1 MNLGLILFSQ
11 SLRARLAG
19 KTVWLLAAFLPLLI
33 GGAARLLPPQEVST
47 PVQVGVVLPEAGG
60 EDFWQRLEKR
70 SGLVVTFHRADRAR
84 AERQVAAGQWD
95 CALVLPPDF
104 ETRLKQ
110 SSVEELFTL
119 LIGPGSAVYPMVR
132 ETVSA
137 CVAEAI
143 SPGMAEDYLLDSG
156 IADAGA
162 LDGLRPR
169 LHEVLLDQDR
179 VLVSMETADGRPLD
193 PLVLADSG
201 VSRLLTGLTAIV
213 LLIWVILTAM
223 DLGRWLDSPAVRR
236 LVPLRGRVALL
247 LPRLGAELLP
257 IFCSGALALLA
268 VENCCILALAPYLL
282 FWGGVA
288 LVLALHR
295 PLWIS
300 LPSLMPFVPVLGIL
314 LSPVLLDL
322 SLIFPA
328 LGPLVRWNPLT
339 LCLRACGGSWQ
350 DGLLLAGAGGA
361 MLVLAALPDRI
372 RT

>member
-1 MNLGLILFSQ
+1 MSFFQISFLTD
-11 SLRARLAG
+11 LRVRITRWRTWAL
-19 KTVWLLAAFLPLLI
+19 VLLLPLLI
-33 GGAARLLPPQEVST
+33 FFAARILPAEEVST
-47 PVQVGVVLPEAGG
+47 PVQVGVVLPETGG
-60 EDFWQRLEKR
+60 GDFWRRLEER
-70 SGLVVTFHRADRAR
+70 SGLVVTFQEAACDQ
-84 AERQVAAGQWD
+84 AERYVAAGRWD
-95 CALVLPPDF
+95 CALVLPEDF
-104 ETRLKQ
+104 EERLAGRDL
-110 SSVEELFTL
+110 EGMFDL

-132 ETVSA
+132 ETVAA
-137 CVAEAI
+137 CLAECV
-143 SPGMAEDYLLDSG
+143 SPGMAEDYLVDSG
-156 IADAGA
+156 IVEEGDLAWI
-162 LDGLRPR
+162 RPR
-169 LHEVLLDQDR
+169 LEEVLLDQDR
-179 VLVSMETADGRPLD
+179 VLVSMETVDGAPLD
-193 PLVLADSG
+193 PLALADSG
-201 VSRLLTGLTAIV
+201 VANLLAGLTAI
-213 LLIWVILTAM
+213 LILIWVLLTAM